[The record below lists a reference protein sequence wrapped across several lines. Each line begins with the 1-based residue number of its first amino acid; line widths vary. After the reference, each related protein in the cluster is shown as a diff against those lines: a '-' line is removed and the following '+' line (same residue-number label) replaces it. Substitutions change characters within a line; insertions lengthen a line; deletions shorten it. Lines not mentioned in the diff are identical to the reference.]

1 MSFPNSTGFSIRR
14 PEYTGENRCMPCTAV
29 NLVLTAAI
37 SAGVALVSLPAAV
50 VVAALSVLS
59 IYYRGYLVPGTPTLT
74 KRYLPERVLAWFDKD
89 GRGGPEPITVEEV
102 DTESLLLEAG
112 LLEPAGEDYMLDAS
126 FRREWQELATEV
138 SGEETTESE
147 LLGEL
152 LDSPEIGEVTP
163 EDVTAIEGQRSFTVR
178 VDDRPIG
185 RWESREAYCA
195 DLAAGRL
202 LESRLEEWPALS
214 FDQRLTVLSGLRLW
228 LEQCPTCHGGLE
240 FGEEKVQSCC
250 REYDVIGVTCTGC
263 GSRLFEIDAS
273 AL

>member
-1 MSFPNSTGFSIRR
+1 MSVPNPTGFSFRR

-37 SAGVALVSLPAAV
+37 SGAVALVSPPAAAV
-50 VVAALSVLS
+50 VAVLSVLS

-74 KRYLPERVLAWFDKD
+74 KRYFPERVLAWFDKD
-89 GRGGPEPITVEEV
+89 GPEPVTVEEV
-102 DTESLLLEAG
+102 DTEAMLLDAG
-112 LLEPAGEDYMLDAS
+112 VLEPAGEDYRLEEP
-126 FRREWQELATEV
+126 FQEEWQELAAAV
-138 SGEETTESE
+138 SADETVESE

-163 EDVTAIEGQRSFTVR
+163 EDVTTMAGQRSFTVR

-195 DLAAGRL
+195 DLAAGQL
-202 LESRLEEWPALS
+202 LAPRVDEWPALS

-228 LEQCPTCHGGLE
+228 LEQCPTCDGGLA

-250 REYDVIGVTCTGC
+250 REYEVIAVTCTGC
-263 GSRLFEIDAS
+263 GSRLFEVDAS